1 VPGEVPHDAKPM
13 ITVEALKHIR
23 LQPTGRVILP
33 LTLMLAACQNTAVQ
47 RAESPVAIPGKAAAS
62 VVQAT
67 SNTVPS
73 LPLVEQPREESRPSC
88 RTCSRERD
96 PLHDPDSPL
105 AKREVF
111 FGFDQYQLTPE
122 AQALLDQHAKY
133 LANRPQRR
141 LRLEGHTDQRGGSE
155 YNLALGQMRAQ
166 SVARMLMLLGVREAQ
181 LDIESFGKERPRAL
195 GNDEVAW
202 QQNRRVDL
210 VYEP

>member
-1 VPGEVPHDAKPM
+1 MQSSSSVP
-13 ITVEALKHIR
+13 
-23 LQPTGRVILP
+23 P
-33 LTLMLAACQNTAVQ
+33 LSLA
-47 RAESPVAIPGKAAAS
+47 
-62 VVQAT
+62 
-67 SNTVPS
+67 
-73 LPLVEQPREESRPSC
+73 EQPKEESRPSC
-88 RTCSRERD
+88 RTCSRESD

-111 FGFDQYQLTPE
+111 FGFDQYRLTPE

-141 LRLEGHTDQRGGSE
+141 LRLEGHADERGGSE

-181 LDIESFGKERPRAL
+181 LDTVSFGKQRPQAQ
-195 GNDEVAW
+195 GNDEASW